1 MDSNGPL
8 TIGGGEWWTFLK
20 KSDSALG
27 NKLKDQSLT
36 LRGGQVFNSLPI
48 YLRNSTNIT
57 LDTFKSR
64 LDRFLEQIPDNPP
77 IPGLIPEPIR
87 SCTGKHSNSIQDW
100 IVFLKLGDR
109 RSITGNNGD
118 LFRLRPGT
126 HWQKIF

>member
-1 MDSNGPL
+1 MENQVQNYGLKWTSNDRKGRMVDIP
-8 TIGGGEWWTFLK
+8 K

-77 IPGLIPEPIR
+77 IPEPIR
-87 SCTGKHSNSIQDW
+87 SCKGKHSNSIQDW

-109 RSITGNNGD
+109 RSVTGNNED
-118 LFRLRPGT
+118 LFRP
-126 HWQKIF
+126 